1 MAIAIKFL
9 TEFDGKALAKGEKG
23 LKSFATLA
31 KKVAGTLG
39 VALSARAVVNYSK
52 NAVKAFAA
60 DEKAAKSLGQTL
72 KNTGNLVAGKG
83 ANSFIDQLQRAT
95 GVADDQLRPAL
106 QSLLNSTGDYA
117 TSTKALNLALDISA
131 GTTKDVGTVS
141 NALAKAYAGNTT
153 ALAKLGT
160 GLSKATLKTGD
171 MAAIT
176 ETLQRLFTG
185 QAGIAAETY
194 AGKMERLQIATSE
207 ASETIGGALA
217 QSFVILAGTSE
228 IADATK
234 QIDDLAEG
242 IANLTVGLADWFA
255 VNNKAFAK
263 SIADTFGG
271 TGGDLSG
278 FGDSFL
284 GKLAKRGQ
292 GLRAAVPLGTAPTYN
307 QIQAQKNLDKI
318 EKDRAAREKKAAA
331 DAKKSAAAKIA
342 ADKKAAADKKTL
354 AKGNALF
361 DLEQIG
367 IAAALKM
374 SIDKDTRLRLEL
386 LQAIQLGDADL
397 VLAKMK
403 ELAEWQKNS
412 DMAKLSGVKTIS
424 EAQLSAINTSLL
436 TELAGIDK
444 LKIKDA
450 EKDILRNE
458 AWKRYNDAIKYAGG
472 LADLS
477 TYSQKLQDQ
486 ELLIQRLASIRSIS
500 EAQTA
505 ADNIKQAALEK
516 YLATLARVTIPG
528 GNNGNNGNKGNN
540 GNNGNNGDDSSVT
553 DSQKDEELAKQKAEA
568 LAEQKAKLQK
578 DFDAWVAA
586 QKLLSDKAAADLFGK
601 TKNDSQMWAKELADK
616 AALAAAAASAVA
628 LSDKIAQDSFT
639 QGIGNGLSVSGALS
653 GARYAAQGA
662 NRMGGGSI
670 NVTVNA
676 GVVGSEETI
685 TQAVQDALNEIA
697 RRGYLTTYAGAIAG

>member
-1 MAIAIKFL
+1 MIAIKFL

-23 LKSFATLA
+23 LKSFAVMA

-39 VALSARAVVNYSK
+39 VALSAAALVKYS
-52 NAVKAFAA
+52 NTAVKAFAA

-153 ALAKLGT
+153 ALSKLGT

-228 IADATK
+228 IATATK

-292 GLRAAVPLGTAPTYN
+292 GLRAAVPVGTAPTYN
-307 QIQAQKNLDKI
+307 QLQAQKNLDKI

-374 SIDKDTRLRLEL
+374 SIDRDTRLRLEL

-424 EAQLSAINTSLL
+424 EAQLSALNTTLL
-436 TELAGIDK
+436 AELSAIDA

-450 EKDILRNE
+450 EKDVLRNE

-472 LADLS
+472 LAALS

-516 YLATLARVTIPG
+516 YLATLAKVSGTTVSGTIKAPVIELPG
-528 GNNGNNGNKGNN
+528 AGVGGRGASA
-540 GNNGNNGDDSSVT
+540 GQGSTYGTSPLDDFITMVEAETERGIRRRAGVGSTNYVALPPGFSSV
-553 DSQKDEELAKQKAEA
+553 DEY
-568 LAEQKAKLQK
+568 
-578 DFDAWVAA
+578 
-586 QKLLSDKAAADLFGK
+586 
-601 TKNDSQMWAKELADK
+601 NKE
-616 AALAAAAASAVA
+616 S
-628 LSDKIAQDSFT
+628 S
-639 QGIGNGLSVSGALS
+639 GNRGG
-653 GARYAAQGA
+653 YAGTVVV
-662 NRMGGGSI
+662 N
-670 NVTVNA
+670 VNA
-676 GVVGSEETI
+676 GVVGSEDLI
-685 TQAVQDALNEIA
+685 TNAVQDALNEIS
-697 RRGYLTTYAGAIAG
+697 RRGYLTTYAGAIAS

>member
-1 MAIAIKFL
+1 MIAIKFL

-23 LKSFATLA
+23 LKSFATMA

-39 VALSARAVVNYSK
+39 VALSAAAIVNYSK

-153 ALAKLGT
+153 ALSKLGT

-217 QSFVILAGTSE
+217 QSFVILAGTNE
-228 IADATK
+228 IGTATK
-234 QIDDLAEG
+234 QIDDLASS

-271 TGGDLSG
+271 AGGDLSA
-278 FGDSFL
+278 FEDSFL
-284 GKLAKRGQ
+284 GRIMKRGQ
-292 GLRAAVPLGTAPTYN
+292 GLRAAVPVGTAPTYN
-307 QIQAQKNLDKI
+307 QLQAQKNLDKI
-318 EKDRAAREKKAAA
+318 EKDRAAREKKTAA

-354 AKGNALF
+354 SKGSALF

-374 SIDKDTRLRLEL
+374 SIDRDTRLRLEL

-424 EAQLSAINTSLL
+424 EAQLSALNTTLL
-436 TELAGIDK
+436 AELSAIDA

-450 EKDILRNE
+450 EKDVLRDE
-458 AWKRYNDAIKYAGG
+458 AFKRYNDAIKYAGG
-472 LADLS
+472 LAALS

-516 YLATLARVTIPG
+516 YLATLAKVSGTTVSGIIKAPVIELPG
-528 GNNGNNGNKGNN
+528 AGVGGRGASA
-540 GNNGNNGDDSSVT
+540 GQGSTFGTSPLDDFITMVEAETERGIRRRAGVGDTNYVALPPGFSSV
-553 DSQKDEELAKQKAEA
+553 DEY
-568 LAEQKAKLQK
+568 
-578 DFDAWVAA
+578 
-586 QKLLSDKAAADLFGK
+586 
-601 TKNDSQMWAKELADK
+601 NKE
-616 AALAAAAASAVA
+616 S
-628 LSDKIAQDSFT
+628 S
-639 QGIGNGLSVSGALS
+639 GNRGG
-653 GARYAAQGA
+653 YAGTVVV
-662 NRMGGGSI
+662 N
-670 NVTVNA
+670 VNA
-676 GVVGSEETI
+676 GVVGSEDLI
-685 TQAVQDALNEIA
+685 TNAVQDALNEIS
-697 RRGYLTTYAGAIAG
+697 RRGYLTTYAGAIAS

>member
-1 MAIAIKFL
+1 MIAIKFL

-23 LKSFATLA
+23 LKSFATMA

-39 VALSARAVVNYSK
+39 VALSAAALVNYSK

-95 GVADDQLRPAL
+95 GVADDELRPAL

-194 AGKMERLQIATSE
+194 AGKMERLRIATSE

-242 IANLTVGLADWFA
+242 IASLTVGLADWFA

-271 TGGDLSG
+271 LGGDLSG
-278 FGDSFL
+278 FEDSFII
-284 GKLAKRGQ
+284 KLAKRGQ

-307 QIQAQKNLDKI
+307 QLQAQKNLDKI
-318 EKDRAAREKKAAA
+318 EKDRVAREKKAAA

-354 AKGNALF
+354 SKGSALF

-424 EAQLSAINTSLL
+424 EAQLSALNTTLL
-436 TELAGIDK
+436 AELSAIDA

-450 EKDILRNE
+450 EKDVLRDE
-458 AWKRYNDAIKYAGG
+458 AFKRYNDAIKYAGG
-472 LADLS
+472 LAALS

-486 ELLIQRLASIRSIS
+486 ELLIQRLASIRDIS
-500 EAQTA
+500 AAQTA

-516 YLATLARVTIPG
+516 YLATLAKVSGTTISGTTKAAVIELPG
-528 GNNGNNGNKGNN
+528 AGVGGRGASA
-540 GNNGNNGDDSSVT
+540 GQGSTFGISPLDDFITMVEAETERGIRRRAGVGSTNYVALPPGFSSV
-553 DSQKDEELAKQKAEA
+553 DEY
-568 LAEQKAKLQK
+568 
-578 DFDAWVAA
+578 
-586 QKLLSDKAAADLFGK
+586 
-601 TKNDSQMWAKELADK
+601 NKE
-616 AALAAAAASAVA
+616 S
-628 LSDKIAQDSFT
+628 S
-639 QGIGNGLSVSGALS
+639 GN
-653 GARYAAQGA
+653 R
-662 NRMGGGSI
+662 GGMAGTVVV
-670 NVTVNA
+670 NVNA

-685 TQAVQDALNEIA
+685 TQAVQDALNEIS
-697 RRGYLTTYAGAIAG
+697 RRGYLTTYAGAIAV

>member
-1 MAIAIKFL
+1 MIAIKFL

-23 LKSFATLA
+23 LKSFAVMA

-39 VALSARAVVNYSK
+39 VALSAAALVKYSK
-52 NAVKAFAA
+52 TAVKAFAA

-153 ALAKLGT
+153 ALSKLGT
-160 GLSKATLKTGD
+160 GLSKATLKTGN

-228 IADATK
+228 IATATK

-292 GLRAAVPLGTAPTYN
+292 GLRAAVPVGTAPTYN
-307 QIQAQKNLDKI
+307 QLQAQKNLDKI

-374 SIDKDTRLRLEL
+374 SIDRDTRLRLEL

-424 EAQLSAINTSLL
+424 EAQLSSLNTTLLAELSAID
-436 TELAGIDK
+436 A

-450 EKDILRNE
+450 EKDVLRNE

-472 LADLS
+472 LAALS

-486 ELLIQRLASIRSIS
+486 ELLIQRLASIRNIS

-516 YLATLARVTIPG
+516 YLATLAKGGTSACAVMGTGGKKEEKKLPG
-528 GNNGNNGNKGNN
+528 AGEGGRGADA
-540 GNNGNNGDDSSVT
+540 GRGSTYGTSPLDDFLTMVEAETERGIRRSAGIGATNYMALPPGFSSV
-553 DSQKDEELAKQKAEA
+553 DEYNRE
-568 LAEQKAKLQK
+568 
-578 DFDAWVAA
+578 
-586 QKLLSDKAAADLFGK
+586 S
-601 TKNDSQMWAKELADK
+601 S
-616 AALAAAAASAVA
+616 
-628 LSDKIAQDSFT
+628 
-639 QGIGNGLSVSGALS
+639 GN
-653 GARYAAQGA
+653 R
-662 NRMGGGSI
+662 GGTAGTVVV
-670 NVTVNA
+670 NVNA

-685 TQAVQDALNEIA
+685 TQAVQDALNEIS
-697 RRGYLTTYAGAIAG
+697 RRGYLTTYAGAIAS

>member
-1 MAIAIKFL
+1 MIAIKFL

-23 LKSFATLA
+23 LKSFATMA

-39 VALSARAVVNYSK
+39 VALSAAALVNYSK

-153 ALAKLGT
+153 ALSKLGT

-194 AGKMERLQIATSE
+194 AGKMERLQIASAE

-217 QSFVILAGTSE
+217 QSFVILAGTDE
-228 IADATK
+228 IGNATK
-234 QIDDLAEG
+234 KIDDLASS

-263 SIADTFGG
+263 SIAETFGG
-271 TGGDLSG
+271 AGGDLSG

-284 GKLAKRGQ
+284 GRIMKRGQ
-292 GLRAAVPLGTAPTYN
+292 GIRAAVPLGTAPTYN
-307 QIQAQKNLDKI
+307 QLQAQKNLDKI

-374 SIDKDTRLRLEL
+374 SIDRDTRLRLEL

-424 EAQLSAINTSLL
+424 EAQLSSLNTTLLAELSAID
-436 TELAGIDK
+436 A

-450 EKDILRNE
+450 EKDVLRNE

-472 LADLS
+472 LAELS

-500 EAQTA
+500 QAQTA

-516 YLATLARVTIPG
+516 YLATLAKVSGTTVSGIIQAPVIELPG
-528 GNNGNNGNKGNN
+528 AGVGGRGASA
-540 GNNGNNGDDSSVT
+540 GQGSTFGISPLDDFITMVEAETERGIRRRAGVGPTNYVALPPGFSSV
-553 DSQKDEELAKQKAEA
+553 DEY
-568 LAEQKAKLQK
+568 
-578 DFDAWVAA
+578 
-586 QKLLSDKAAADLFGK
+586 
-601 TKNDSQMWAKELADK
+601 NKE
-616 AALAAAAASAVA
+616 S
-628 LSDKIAQDSFT
+628 S
-639 QGIGNGLSVSGALS
+639 GN
-653 GARYAAQGA
+653 R
-662 NRMGGGSI
+662 GGMAGTVVV
-670 NVTVNA
+670 NVNA

-685 TQAVQDALNEIA
+685 TQAVQDALNEIS
-697 RRGYLTTYAGAIAG
+697 RRGYLTTYAGAIAS

>member
-1 MAIAIKFL
+1 MIAIKFL

-23 LKSFATLA
+23 LKSFATMA

-39 VALSARAVVNYSK
+39 VALSAAALVNYSK

-95 GVADDQLRPAL
+95 GVADDELRPAL

-194 AGKMERLQIATSE
+194 AGKMERLRIATSE

-271 TGGDLSG
+271 LGGDLSG
-278 FGDSFL
+278 FEDSFII
-284 GKLAKRGQ
+284 KLAKRGQ

-307 QIQAQKNLDKI
+307 QLQAQKNLDKI
-318 EKDRAAREKKAAA
+318 EKDRVAREKKAAA

-354 AKGNALF
+354 SKGSALF

-424 EAQLSAINTSLL
+424 EAQLSALNTTLL
-436 TELAGIDK
+436 AELSAIDA

-450 EKDILRNE
+450 EKDVLRDE
-458 AWKRYNDAIKYAGG
+458 AFKRYNDAIKYAGG
-472 LADLS
+472 LAALS

-486 ELLIQRLASIRSIS
+486 ELLIQRLASIRDIS
-500 EAQTA
+500 AAQTA

-516 YLATLARVTIPG
+516 YLATLAKVSGTTISGTTKAPVIELPG
-528 GNNGNNGNKGNN
+528 AGVGGRGASA
-540 GNNGNNGDDSSVT
+540 GQGSTFGISPLDDFITMVEAETERGIRRRAGVGSTNYVALPPGFSSV
-553 DSQKDEELAKQKAEA
+553 DEY
-568 LAEQKAKLQK
+568 
-578 DFDAWVAA
+578 
-586 QKLLSDKAAADLFGK
+586 
-601 TKNDSQMWAKELADK
+601 NKE
-616 AALAAAAASAVA
+616 S
-628 LSDKIAQDSFT
+628 S
-639 QGIGNGLSVSGALS
+639 GN
-653 GARYAAQGA
+653 R
-662 NRMGGGSI
+662 GGMAGTVVV
-670 NVTVNA
+670 NVNA

-685 TQAVQDALNEIA
+685 TQAVQDALNEIS
-697 RRGYLTTYAGAIAG
+697 RRGYLTTYAGAIAS

>member
-9 TEFDGKALAKGEKG
+9 TEFDGKALAKGENS
-23 LKSFATLA
+23 LKSFANKA
-31 KKVAGTLG
+31 KKFAAVFG
-39 VALSARAVVNYSK
+39 VAFSARALVNYSK
-52 NAVKAFAA
+52 NTVKAFAA

-72 KNTGNLVAGKG
+72 KNTGNLIAGKN
-83 ANSFIDQLQRAT
+83 ANSLVDQIQRAT

-106 QSLLNSTGDYA
+106 QTLLNSTGDYA

-131 GTTKDVGTVS
+131 GTTKDVASVS
-141 NALAKAYAGNTT
+141 VALAKAYAGNTT
-153 ALAKLGT
+153 SLSKLGT
-160 GLSKATLKTGD
+160 GLSKATLKTGN
-171 MAAIT
+171 MVEIT
-176 ETLQRLFTG
+176 ETLQRLFSG
-185 QAGIAAETY
+185 QAGIAAETF
-194 AGKMERLQIATSE
+194 AGKLARLQIAADE
-207 ASETIGGALA
+207 AGETIGGALA

-228 IADATK
+228 IATATK
-234 QIDDLAEG
+234 QIDELAAG

-263 SIADTFGG
+263 SIANTFGG
-271 TGGDLSG
+271 AGGDLSG
-278 FGDSFL
+278 FENSFL
-284 GKLAKRGQ
+284 GKIMKRGST
-292 GLRAAVPLGTAPTYN
+292 LRAAVPLGTAPTYN
-307 QIQAQKNLDKI
+307 SLQAQKNLDKI
-318 EKDRAAREKKAAA
+318 EKARIAREKKAAA
-331 DAKKSAAAKIA
+331 DLKKAAAAKLA
-342 ADKKAAADKKTL
+342 ADKKAAANKKIL

-361 DLEQIG
+361 ELDQIG

-412 DMAKLSGVKTIS
+412 DIAKLSGVKTIS

-458 AWKRYNDAIKYAGG
+458 AWARYNDAIKYAGG
-472 LADLS
+472 LAALS

-516 YLATLARVTIPG
+516 YLATLAKGGTAASGVTG
-528 GNNGNNGNKGNN
+528 TNGT
-540 GNNGNNGDDSSVT
+540 NGDKGITMIGKTPFVTGSVIDPKLSLSTVADTAMATSLLPEYISATEFFHSLT
-553 DSQKDEELAKQKAEA
+553 DLQKA
-568 LAEQKAKLQK
+568 
-578 DFDAWVAA
+578 
-586 QKLLSDKAAADLFGK
+586 DLGGYSPGMN
-601 TKNDSQMWAKELADK
+601 T
-616 AALAAAAASAVA
+616 
-628 LSDKIAQDSFT
+628 
-639 QGIGNGLSVSGALS
+639 GRGYGA
-653 GARYAAQGA
+653 
-662 NRMGGGSI
+662 GGGTI
-670 NVTVNA
+670 VVNVTA
-676 GVVGSEETI
+676 GAIGGEDLI
-685 TQAVQDALNEIA
+685 TNAVQDALNEIA
-697 RRGYLTTYAGAIAG
+697 RRGYLTTYAGAIAS

>member
-23 LKSFATLA
+23 LKSFAGVA
-31 KKVAGTLG
+31 KRVAGTLG
-39 VALSARAVVNYSK
+39 VALSAAALVNYSK

-141 NALAKAYAGNTT
+141 AALAKAYAGNTT

-171 MAAIT
+171 MATIT

-217 QSFVILAGTSE
+217 QSFVILAGTNE
-228 IADATK
+228 IGSATK
-234 QIDDLAEG
+234 KIDDLADA
-242 IANLTVGLADWFA
+242 IANLTVGFADWFA

-271 TGGDLSG
+271 AGGDLSA
-278 FGDSFL
+278 FEDSFL
-284 GKLAKRGQ
+284 GKIMNRGR

-307 QIQAQKNLDKI
+307 QVQAQKNLDKI
-318 EKDRAAREKKAAA
+318 EKDRIAREKKSAA
-331 DAKKSAAAKIA
+331 DAKRAADAKIK

-354 AKGNALF
+354 SKGNALF
-361 DLEQIG
+361 ELEQIG

-397 VLAKMK
+397 VLQKMK
-403 ELAEWQKNS
+403 ELADWQKNS
-412 DMAKLSGVKTIS
+412 DMARLSGLKTIS

-444 LKIKDA
+444 LKISDA
-450 EKDILRNE
+450 EKDVLRNE
-458 AWKRYNDAIKYAGG
+458 SWKRYNDAIKYAGG
-472 LADLS
+472 LAELS
-477 TYSQKLQDQ
+477 TYSQKLKDQ
-486 ELLIQRLASIRSIS
+486 ELLIQRLASIRSIA

-516 YLATLARVTIPG
+516 YLATLARVPGTTIAGEPRNPVIPAPVLPG
-528 GNNGNNGNKGNN
+528 PGVGGRGASA
-540 GNNGNNGDDSSVT
+540 GQGSTFGTSALDDFITMVEAETERGIRRRAGVGPTNYVALPPGFSSV
-553 DSQKDEELAKQKAEA
+553 DEY
-568 LAEQKAKLQK
+568 
-578 DFDAWVAA
+578 
-586 QKLLSDKAAADLFGK
+586 
-601 TKNDSQMWAKELADK
+601 NKE
-616 AALAAAAASAVA
+616 S
-628 LSDKIAQDSFT
+628 S
-639 QGIGNGLSVSGALS
+639 GN
-653 GARYAAQGA
+653 R
-662 NRMGGGSI
+662 GGTAGTVVV
-670 NVTVNA
+670 NVNA
-676 GVVGSEETI
+676 GVVGGEDLI
-685 TQAVQDALNEIA
+685 TNAVQNALNEIA
-697 RRGYLTTYAGAIAG
+697 RRGYLTTYAGAIAS

>member
-1 MAIAIKFL
+1 MIAIKFL

-23 LKSFATLA
+23 LKSFAVMA
-31 KKVAGTLG
+31 KKVAVTLG
-39 VALSARAVVNYSK
+39 VALSAAALVKYSK
-52 NAVKAFAA
+52 TAVKAFAA

-106 QSLLNSTGDYA
+106 QALLNSTGDYA

-153 ALAKLGT
+153 ALSKLGT

-228 IADATK
+228 IATATK

-284 GKLAKRGQ
+284 GKLSKRGQ
-292 GLRAAVPLGTAPTYN
+292 GLRAAVPVGTAPTYN
-307 QIQAQKNLDKI
+307 QLQAQKNLDKI

-331 DAKKSAAAKIA
+331 DAKKSAAANIA
-342 ADKKAAADKKTL
+342 ADKKAAADKKIL
-354 AKGNALF
+354 SKGNALF

-374 SIDKDTRLRLEL
+374 SIDRDTRLRLEL

-424 EAQLSAINTSLL
+424 EAQLSALNTTLL
-436 TELAGIDK
+436 AELSAIDA

-450 EKDILRNE
+450 EKDVLRNE

-472 LADLS
+472 LAALS

-516 YLATLARVTIPG
+516 YLATLAKVSGTTVSETIKAPVIELPG
-528 GNNGNNGNKGNN
+528 AGVGGRGASA
-540 GNNGNNGDDSSVT
+540 GQGSTFGISPLDDFITMVEAETERGIRRRAGVGSTNYVALPPGFSSV
-553 DSQKDEELAKQKAEA
+553 DEY
-568 LAEQKAKLQK
+568 
-578 DFDAWVAA
+578 
-586 QKLLSDKAAADLFGK
+586 
-601 TKNDSQMWAKELADK
+601 NKE
-616 AALAAAAASAVA
+616 S
-628 LSDKIAQDSFT
+628 S
-639 QGIGNGLSVSGALS
+639 GNRGG
-653 GARYAAQGA
+653 
-662 NRMGGGSI
+662 MGGTVVV
-670 NVTVNA
+670 NVNA
-676 GVVGSEETI
+676 GVVGSEDLI
-685 TQAVQDALNEIA
+685 TNAVQDALNEIS
-697 RRGYLTTYAGAIAG
+697 RRGYLTTYAGAIAS

>member
-1 MAIAIKFL
+1 MIAIKFL

-23 LKSFATLA
+23 LKSFAVMA

-39 VALSARAVVNYSK
+39 VALSAAALVKYSK
-52 NAVKAFAA
+52 TAVKAFAA

-153 ALAKLGT
+153 ALSKLGT

-228 IADATK
+228 IATATK

-307 QIQAQKNLDKI
+307 QLQAQKNLDKI

-374 SIDKDTRLRLEL
+374 SIDRDTRLRLEL

-424 EAQLSAINTSLL
+424 EAQLSALNTTLL
-436 TELAGIDK
+436 AELSAIDA

-450 EKDILRNE
+450 EKDVLRNE

-472 LADLS
+472 LAALS

-516 YLATLARVTIPG
+516 YLATLAKVSGTTVSGTIKAPVIELPG
-528 GNNGNNGNKGNN
+528 AGVGGRGASA
-540 GNNGNNGDDSSVT
+540 GQGSTYGTSPLDDFITIVEAETERGIRRRAGVGSTNYVALPPGFSSV
-553 DSQKDEELAKQKAEA
+553 DEY
-568 LAEQKAKLQK
+568 
-578 DFDAWVAA
+578 
-586 QKLLSDKAAADLFGK
+586 
-601 TKNDSQMWAKELADK
+601 NKE
-616 AALAAAAASAVA
+616 S
-628 LSDKIAQDSFT
+628 S
-639 QGIGNGLSVSGALS
+639 GNRGG
-653 GARYAAQGA
+653 YAGTVVV
-662 NRMGGGSI
+662 N
-670 NVTVNA
+670 VNA
-676 GVVGSEETI
+676 GVVGSEDLI
-685 TQAVQDALNEIA
+685 TNAVQDALNEIS
-697 RRGYLTTYAGAIAG
+697 RRGYLTTYAGAIAS

>member
-1 MAIAIKFL
+1 MIAIKFL

-23 LKSFATLA
+23 LKSFAVMA

-39 VALSARAVVNYSK
+39 VALSAAALVKYSK
-52 NAVKAFAA
+52 TAVKAFAA

-106 QSLLNSTGDYA
+106 QALLNSTGDYA

-153 ALAKLGT
+153 ALSKLGT

-228 IADATK
+228 IATATK

-284 GKLAKRGQ
+284 GKLSKRGQ
-292 GLRAAVPLGTAPTYN
+292 GLRAAVPVGTAPTYN
-307 QIQAQKNLDKI
+307 QLQAQKNLDKI

-374 SIDKDTRLRLEL
+374 SIDRDTRLRLEL

-424 EAQLSAINTSLL
+424 EAQLSALNTTLL
-436 TELAGIDK
+436 AELSAIDA

-450 EKDILRNE
+450 EKDVLRNE

-472 LADLS
+472 LAALS

-516 YLATLARVTIPG
+516 YLATLAKVSGTTVSETIKAPVIELPG
-528 GNNGNNGNKGNN
+528 AGVGGRGASA
-540 GNNGNNGDDSSVT
+540 GQGSTFGISPLDDFITMVEAETERGIRRRAGVGSTNYVALPPGFSSV
-553 DSQKDEELAKQKAEA
+553 DEY
-568 LAEQKAKLQK
+568 
-578 DFDAWVAA
+578 
-586 QKLLSDKAAADLFGK
+586 
-601 TKNDSQMWAKELADK
+601 NKE
-616 AALAAAAASAVA
+616 S
-628 LSDKIAQDSFT
+628 S
-639 QGIGNGLSVSGALS
+639 GNRGG
-653 GARYAAQGA
+653 
-662 NRMGGGSI
+662 MGGTVVV
-670 NVTVNA
+670 NVNA
-676 GVVGSEETI
+676 GVVGSEDLI
-685 TQAVQDALNEIA
+685 TNAVQDALNEIS
-697 RRGYLTTYAGAIAG
+697 RRGYLTTYAGAIAS

>member
-1 MAIAIKFL
+1 MIAIKFL

-23 LKSFATLA
+23 LKAFATMA

-39 VALSARAVVNYSK
+39 VALSAAALVKYSRT
-52 NAVKAFAA
+52 AVKAFAA

-83 ANSFIDQLQRAT
+83 ANSFIDQLQRTT

-106 QSLLNSTGDYA
+106 QALLNSTGDYA

-153 ALAKLGT
+153 ALSKLGT

-228 IADATK
+228 IATATK

-284 GKLAKRGQ
+284 GKLSKRGQ
-292 GLRAAVPLGTAPTYN
+292 GLRAAVPVGTAPTYN
-307 QIQAQKNLDKI
+307 QLQAQKNLDKI

-374 SIDKDTRLRLEL
+374 SIDRDTRLRLEL

-424 EAQLSAINTSLL
+424 EAQLSALNTTLL
-436 TELAGIDK
+436 AELSAIDA

-450 EKDILRNE
+450 EKDVLRNE

-472 LADLS
+472 LAALS

-516 YLATLARVTIPG
+516 YLATLAKVSGTTVSGTIKAPVIELPG
-528 GNNGNNGNKGNN
+528 AGVGGRGASA
-540 GNNGNNGDDSSVT
+540 GQGSTFGISPLDDFITMVEAETERGIRRRAGVGSTNYVALPPGFSSV
-553 DSQKDEELAKQKAEA
+553 DEY
-568 LAEQKAKLQK
+568 
-578 DFDAWVAA
+578 
-586 QKLLSDKAAADLFGK
+586 
-601 TKNDSQMWAKELADK
+601 NKE
-616 AALAAAAASAVA
+616 S
-628 LSDKIAQDSFT
+628 S
-639 QGIGNGLSVSGALS
+639 GNRGG
-653 GARYAAQGA
+653 
-662 NRMGGGSI
+662 MGGTVVV
-670 NVTVNA
+670 NVNA
-676 GVVGSEETI
+676 GVVGSEDLI
-685 TQAVQDALNEIA
+685 TNAVQDALNEIS
-697 RRGYLTTYAGAIAG
+697 RRGYLTTYAGAIAS

>member
-1 MAIAIKFL
+1 MIAIKFL

-23 LKSFATLA
+23 LKSFAVMA

-39 VALSARAVVNYSK
+39 VALSAAALVKYSK
-52 NAVKAFAA
+52 TAVKAFAA

-153 ALAKLGT
+153 ALSKLGT

-228 IADATK
+228 IGTATK
-234 QIDDLAEG
+234 QIDDLAES

-307 QIQAQKNLDKI
+307 QLQAQKNLDKI

-354 AKGNALF
+354 SKGNALF

-374 SIDKDTRLRLEL
+374 SIDRDTRLRLEL

-424 EAQLSAINTSLL
+424 EAQLSALNTTLL
-436 TELAGIDK
+436 AELSAIDA
-444 LKIKDA
+444 LKIKEA
-450 EKDILRNE
+450 EKDVLRNE
-458 AWKRYNDAIKYAGG
+458 AFKRYNDAIKYAGG
-472 LADLS
+472 LAALS

-516 YLATLARVTIPG
+516 YLATLARIPG
-528 GNNGNNGNKGNN
+528 TIIPGEIITPTVPLPGAGIG
-540 GNNGNNGDDSSVT
+540 GRGEDAGQGSTFGASPLDDFISMVEAETERGIRRRAGVGSTNYVALPPGFSSV
-553 DSQKDEELAKQKAEA
+553 DEY
-568 LAEQKAKLQK
+568 
-578 DFDAWVAA
+578 
-586 QKLLSDKAAADLFGK
+586 
-601 TKNDSQMWAKELADK
+601 NKE
-616 AALAAAAASAVA
+616 S
-628 LSDKIAQDSFT
+628 S
-639 QGIGNGLSVSGALS
+639 GNRGG
-653 GARYAAQGA
+653 YAGTVVV
-662 NRMGGGSI
+662 N
-670 NVTVNA
+670 VNA
-676 GVVGSEETI
+676 GVVGSEDLI
-685 TQAVQDALNEIA
+685 TNAVQDALNEIS
-697 RRGYLTTYAGAIAG
+697 RRGYLTTYAGAIAS

>member
-39 VALSARAVVNYSK
+39 VALSAKAVVNYSK

-106 QSLLNSTGDYA
+106 QSLLNSTGDYT

-141 NALAKAYAGNTT
+141 AALAKAYAGNTT

-171 MAAIT
+171 MAQIT

-217 QSFVILAGTSE
+217 QSFVILAGTNE
-228 IADATK
+228 IGTATK
-234 QIDDLAEG
+234 QIDDLADS
-242 IANLTVGLADWFA
+242 IANLTVGFADWFA

-263 SIADTFGG
+263 SIAETFGG
-271 TGGDLSG
+271 AGGDLSA
-278 FGDSFL
+278 FEDSFL
-284 GKLAKRGQ
+284 GKIMNRGR

-307 QIQAQKNLDKI
+307 QVQAQKNLDKI
-318 EKDRAAREKKAAA
+318 EKDRIAREKKSATDAKRAA
-331 DAKKSAAAKIA
+331 DAKIK

-361 DLEQIG
+361 ELEQIG

-397 VLAKMK
+397 VLQKMK
-403 ELAEWQKNS
+403 ELADWQKNS
-412 DMAKLSGVKTIS
+412 DMAKLANLKTIS

-444 LKIKDA
+444 LKISDA
-450 EKDILRNE
+450 EKDVLRNE
-458 AWKRYNDAIKYAGG
+458 SWKRYNDAIKYAGG
-472 LADLS
+472 LAELS

-486 ELLIQRLASIRSIS
+486 ELLIQRLASIRSIA

-516 YLATLARVTIPG
+516 YLATLARVPGTTISGEPRSPVVTAPTLPG
-528 GNNGNNGNKGNN
+528 PGVGGRGADAGKGSTF
-540 GNNGNNGDDSSVT
+540 GTSALDDFITMV
-553 DSQKDEELAKQKAEA
+553 EAETERGIRRA
-568 LAEQKAKLQK
+568 GGIGA
-578 DFDAWVAA
+578 
-586 QKLLSDKAAADLFGK
+586 
-601 TKNDSQMWAKELADK
+601 TNY
-616 AALAAAAASAVA
+616 VA
-628 LSDKIAQDSFT
+628 LPPGFASVDEYNRESS
-639 QGIGNGLSVSGALS
+639 GN
-653 GARYAAQGA
+653 R
-662 NRMGGGSI
+662 GGTAGTVVV
-670 NVTVNA
+670 NVNA
-676 GVVGSEETI
+676 GVVGGEDLI
-685 TQAVQDALNEIA
+685 TNAVQNALNEIA
-697 RRGYLTTYAGAIAG
+697 RRGYLTTYAGAIAS

>member
-1 MAIAIKFL
+1 MIAIKFL

-23 LKSFATLA
+23 LKSFAVMA

-39 VALSARAVVNYSK
+39 VALSAAALVKYS
-52 NAVKAFAA
+52 NTAVKAFAA

-194 AGKMERLQIATSE
+194 AGKMQRLQIATSE

-228 IADATK
+228 IATATK

-292 GLRAAVPLGTAPTYN
+292 GLRAAVPVGTAPTYN
-307 QIQAQKNLDKI
+307 QLQAQKNLDKI

-374 SIDKDTRLRLEL
+374 SIDRDTRLRLEL

-424 EAQLSAINTSLL
+424 EAQLSALNTTLL
-436 TELAGIDK
+436 AELSAIDA

-450 EKDILRNE
+450 EKDVLRNE

-472 LADLS
+472 LAALS

-516 YLATLARVTIPG
+516 YLATLAKVSGTTVSGTIKAPVIELPG
-528 GNNGNNGNKGNN
+528 AGVGGRGASA
-540 GNNGNNGDDSSVT
+540 GQGSTYGTSPLDDFITMVEAETERGIRRRAGVGSTNYVALPPGFSSV
-553 DSQKDEELAKQKAEA
+553 DEY
-568 LAEQKAKLQK
+568 
-578 DFDAWVAA
+578 
-586 QKLLSDKAAADLFGK
+586 
-601 TKNDSQMWAKELADK
+601 NKE
-616 AALAAAAASAVA
+616 S
-628 LSDKIAQDSFT
+628 S
-639 QGIGNGLSVSGALS
+639 GNRGG
-653 GARYAAQGA
+653 YAGTVVV
-662 NRMGGGSI
+662 N
-670 NVTVNA
+670 VNA
-676 GVVGSEETI
+676 GVVGSEDLI
-685 TQAVQDALNEIA
+685 TNAVQDALNEIS
-697 RRGYLTTYAGAIAG
+697 RRGYLTTYAGAIAS

>member
-1 MAIAIKFL
+1 MIAIKFL

-23 LKSFATLA
+23 LKSFAVMA

-39 VALSARAVVNYSK
+39 VALSAAALVKYSK
-52 NAVKAFAA
+52 TAVKAFAA

-95 GVADDQLRPAL
+95 GVADDELRPAL

-153 ALAKLGT
+153 ALSKLGT

-228 IADATK
+228 IATATK

-307 QIQAQKNLDKI
+307 QLQAQKNLDKI

-331 DAKKSAAAKIA
+331 DAKKSAAAKIV

-354 AKGNALF
+354 SKGNALF

-374 SIDKDTRLRLEL
+374 SIDRDTRLRLEL
-386 LQAIQLGDADL
+386 LQAIQLGDADK

-424 EAQLSAINTSLL
+424 EAQLSSLNTTLLAELSAID
-436 TELAGIDK
+436 A

-450 EKDILRNE
+450 EKDVLRDE
-458 AWKRYNDAIKYAGG
+458 AFKRYNEAIKYAGG
-472 LADLS
+472 LAALS

-486 ELLIQRLASIRSIS
+486 ELLIQRLASIRDIS
-500 EAQTA
+500 AAQTA

-516 YLATLARVTIPG
+516 YLATLAKVSGSTVSGTIKAPVIELPG
-528 GNNGNNGNKGNN
+528 AGVGGRGASA
-540 GNNGNNGDDSSVT
+540 GQGSTFGTSSLDDFITMVEAETERGIRRRAGVGDTNYVALPSGFSSV
-553 DSQKDEELAKQKAEA
+553 DEY
-568 LAEQKAKLQK
+568 
-578 DFDAWVAA
+578 
-586 QKLLSDKAAADLFGK
+586 
-601 TKNDSQMWAKELADK
+601 NKE
-616 AALAAAAASAVA
+616 S
-628 LSDKIAQDSFT
+628 S
-639 QGIGNGLSVSGALS
+639 GN
-653 GARYAAQGA
+653 R
-662 NRMGGGSI
+662 GGMAGTVVV
-670 NVTVNA
+670 NVNA

-685 TQAVQDALNEIA
+685 TQAVQDALNEIS
-697 RRGYLTTYAGAIAG
+697 RRGYLTTYAGAIAS

>member
-1 MAIAIKFL
+1 MIAIKFL

-23 LKSFATLA
+23 LKSFAVMA

-39 VALSARAVVNYSK
+39 VALSAAALVKYSK
-52 NAVKAFAA
+52 TAVKAFAA

-153 ALAKLGT
+153 ALSKLGT

-228 IADATK
+228 IATATK

-292 GLRAAVPLGTAPTYN
+292 GLRAAVPVGTAPTYN
-307 QIQAQKNLDKI
+307 QLQAQKNLDKI

-331 DAKKSAAAKIA
+331 DAKRAADAKIK

-354 AKGNALF
+354 SKGNALF

-516 YLATLARVTIPG
+516 YLATLAKGTGAVVGGGPIVIKKKLPGAGIDGRGLDAGLGSTFGTNPLDDFITIVEAETERGIRRKAGLGDTNYVALPPG
-528 GNNGNNGNKGNN
+528 F
-540 GNNGNNGDDSSVT
+540 SSV
-553 DSQKDEELAKQKAEA
+553 DEY
-568 LAEQKAKLQK
+568 
-578 DFDAWVAA
+578 
-586 QKLLSDKAAADLFGK
+586 
-601 TKNDSQMWAKELADK
+601 NKE
-616 AALAAAAASAVA
+616 S
-628 LSDKIAQDSFT
+628 S
-639 QGIGNGLSVSGALS
+639 GNRGG
-653 GARYAAQGA
+653 YAGTVVV
-662 NRMGGGSI
+662 N
-670 NVTVNA
+670 VNA
-676 GVVGSEETI
+676 GVVGSEDLI
-685 TQAVQDALNEIA
+685 TNAVQDALNEIS
-697 RRGYLTTYAGAIAG
+697 RRGYLTTYAGAIAS